1 MSVSNAV
8 TILENVQNVLKRKPL
23 NSFGK
28 NFTKDSLQRIRFRAL
43 CEAFRV
49 IKPKD
54 TLVINKQC
62 RSEICPEIR
71 VDVSHQLTAQIMHVA
86 ELTLEAWCA
95 GNYGEETHGRV
106 NRGM

>member
-8 TILENVQNVLKRKPL
+8 TILEYIQNVLKRKPL
-23 NSFGK
+23 YSFAK
-28 NFTKDSLQRIRFRAL
+28 NFTNDSLQRIRFRTL
-43 CEAFRV
+43 CGGFRV

-71 VDVSHQLTAQIMHVA
+71 VDVSHQLTAQLMHVA
-86 ELTLEAWCA
+86 ELTLKAWCA
-95 GNYGEETHGRV
+95 GNYGEETHRRV